1 MTDWEKL
8 SADFLVGKTV
18 KTVRYMNEAEAEH
31 SGVYSRPLVIEF
43 DDGSWIFPMSDDE
56 GNNGGALATSSE
68 TLDTIPVL

>member
-8 SADFLVGKTV
+8 SADLLVGKTV
-18 KTVRYMNEAEAEH
+18 KSVRYMNEAEAENN
-31 SGVYSRPLVIEF
+31 GFYSRPLCIEF
-43 DDGSWIFPMSDDE
+43 DDGIWIFPMSDDE

>member
-8 SADFLVGKTV
+8 SADLLVGKTV
-18 KTVRYMNEAEAEH
+18 KSVRYMNEAEAEH
-31 SGVYSRPLVIEF
+31 SGFYSRPLVIEF
-43 DDGSWIFPMSDDE
+43 DDGSWIFPMADDE